1 MIAFKELRGQ
11 LAPKRMHGHIPG
23 VEVGA
28 RFGGRGE
35 VAILGIHTQM
45 MRGIDC
51 L

>member
-11 LAPKRMHGHIPG
+11 LAPKKMHGHIPG

-35 VAILGIHTQM
+35 IAILGIHAQM

>member
-1 MIAFKELRGQ
+1 MIAYKELRGQ
-11 LAPKRMHGHIPG
+11 SSPARAHGHIAG

-28 RFGGRGE
+28 CFGGRGE

-51 L
+51 

>member
-11 LAPKRMHGHIPG
+11 LAPKRVHGHIPG

-28 RFGGRGE
+28 RFEGRGE
-35 VAILGIHTQM
+35 IAILGIHTQM

-51 L
+51 